1 MKTEVQTTPNLANKT
16 TVVRGLLTELL
27 RGDWQ
32 AADRLTE
39 AHACERYHVSRTPV
53 REAFFELQG
62 LGLLEIRRNCGA
74 VVLPFN
80 TKHLRDIYSV
90 RTLLEVEATRL
101 ATGQANREQMD
112 AMVEAFESLR
122 KSDEKDPGWRND
134 IELHRFIAESSGNPR
149 LASEIA
155 RYGYLIQT
163 IREIVGEHVQDIHT
177 TSADQHLAIL
187 YGLQS
192 GEPDK
197 AANAMRTHL
206 LQASDSATKAMESI
220 FKSS

>member
-1 MKTEVQTTPNLANKT
+1 MKTEVQTTPSMANKT

-27 RGDWQ
+27 RGEWQ

-74 VVLPFN
+74 VVLPFS

-112 AMVEAFESLR
+112 AMVVAFKQLR
-122 KSDEKDPGWRND
+122 DSDEKDPGWKND

-163 IREIVGEHVQDIHT
+163 IREIVSEHIKDIHT
-177 TSADQHLAIL
+177 TSADQHLSIL

-192 GEPDK
+192 GSPAK
-197 AANAMRTHL
+197 ATDAMKAHL
-206 LQASDSATKAMESI
+206 DQASDSATKAMEAILVES
-220 FKSS
+220 

>member
-1 MKTEVQTTPNLANKT
+1 MKTAAQTTPNIANKT

-27 RGDWQ
+27 RGEWQ

-39 AHACERYHVSRTPV
+39 AHACERYNVSRTPV
-53 REAFFELQG
+53 REAFFELHG

-74 VVLPFN
+74 VVLPFS
-80 TKHLRDIYSV
+80 TKQLQDIYAV
-90 RTLLEVEATRL
+90 RTLLEVEAARL
-101 ATGQANREQMD
+101 ATGRANVEQMD
-112 AMVEAFESLR
+112 AMVDAFEKLR
-122 KSDEKDPGWRND
+122 DTDENDPGWKND
-134 IELHRFIAESSGNPR
+134 IALHRFIAESSGNPR

-163 IREIVGEHVQDIHT
+163 IREIVGEYIQDIHT

-192 GEPDK
+192 GEPSK
-197 AANAMRTHL
+197 AAEAMKTHL
-206 LQASDSATKAMESI
+206 HQASDSATMAMESI
-220 FKSS
+220 LAKS